1 MALGVYYSLWMEC
14 LLTARQPK
22 SCISPAHVKTWSER
36 KNVSFICDNFVWR
49 HVQDLSTRVFPGSGI
64 WLKYSAGFGK
74 RSQDTGFD
82 CFCGRGILQNLGTDA
97 GLGKK
102 TIYGYVQGLE
112 GYSRTKYRRDSG
124 KPPIF
129 FYAIRELTATRSG
142 SGIRQKL
149 KENGFRDRD
158 DRRSGYGIVVKERG
172 NTGSGSLPPTSS
184 LLVYSNPGSLQN
196 IPLTNQTTYTYKPA
210 QLSLKFHST
219 NRSLQCKYNP
229 LRLFLGY

>member
-1 MALGVYYSLWMEC
+1 M
-14 LLTARQPK
+14 TASAEEGFSKIWARMQD
-22 SCISPAHVKTWSER
+22 WER
-36 KNVSFICDNFVWR
+36 KRYTDMYRVW
-49 HVQDLSTRVFPGSGI
+49 
-64 WLKYSAGFGK
+64 K
-74 RSQDTGFD
+74 
-82 CFCGRGILQNLGTDA
+82 GILARNTGGIRENPQF
-97 GLGKK
+97 
-102 TIYGYVQGLE
+102 
-112 GYSRTKYRRDSG
+112 
-124 KPPIF
+124 F